1 MTDSVASQWWPVA
14 TRKGLPIEDVI
25 DYSKEVVEYSTR
37 TDVPTDCKVL
47 VYCIGAGSGNRRNRG
62 FNNLSGNGGNA
73 GFRLFDYKDFP
84 DTIFISVGVGG
95 TAGGSKEGGST
106 SVGVPG
112 ASYCYADEMIGKQTG
127 LPSVS
132 SDHDSAV
139 FCVGTAGAVYDTSE
153 VMTKEST
160 AYLFEPSSSAA
171 IAISSFPGAMMAQ
184 ANETENHAV
193 DIPPDGI
200 YTGGG
205 GTLTNQVTLPAEDG
219 YIETDINRF
228 AGAPS
233 TFGGGSGGAP
243 VYSTINTTLT
253 EQGLYGGPG
262 GQSVHAGNG
271 GGGVDVTFT
280 QCQHIEDTVPQAPG
294 GGGGSVGDVN
304 YATSCDTYG
313 GDGAHGQVRIVYY
326 EGDNCPYN
334 WYPIRHVV
342 WLTGDLGE
350 PLTGVPK
357 SIEVQR
363 GQQLD
368 LTQYTPDAPQGKVF
382 GGWYENADQVTTIEV
397 NDNKHITGVFWNE

>member
-1 MTDSVASQWWPVA
+1 MVAPD
-14 TRKGLPIEDVI
+14 KDEDVTVDLATTI
-25 DYSKEVVEYSTR
+25 ILKPGNVNDQSVGYASGIAGEVV
-37 TDVPTDCKVL
+37 
-47 VYCIGAGSGNRRNRG
+47 N
-62 FNNLSGNGGNA
+62 
-73 GFRLFDYKDFP
+73 
-84 DTIFISVGVGG
+84 
-95 TAGGSKEGGST
+95 
-106 SVGVPG
+106 
-112 ASYCYADEMIGKQTG
+112 
-127 LPSVS
+127 
-132 SDHDSAV
+132 
-139 FCVGTAGAVYDTSE
+139 
-153 VMTKEST
+153 
-160 AYLFEPSSSAA
+160 
-171 IAISSFPGAMMAQ
+171 
-184 ANETENHAV
+184 
-193 DIPPDGI
+193 PDGI

-228 AGAPS
+228 AGAPF
-233 TFGGGSGGAP
+233 TFGGGGGGAP

-304 YATSCDTYG
+304 YAASCDTYG

-326 EGDNCPYN
+326 EGDDCPYN